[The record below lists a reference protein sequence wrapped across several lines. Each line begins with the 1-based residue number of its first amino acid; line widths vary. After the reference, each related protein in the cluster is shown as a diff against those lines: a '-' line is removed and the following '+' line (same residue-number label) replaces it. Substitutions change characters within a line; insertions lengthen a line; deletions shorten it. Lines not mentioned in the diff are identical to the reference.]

1 MDSSHSRNRFLNN
14 CIHKDR
20 NIRRIIPIFVV
31 EGKGARHV
39 PQENNCNMIKI
50 AILDFDGTL
59 GDTTA
64 VIVKTT
70 QAAIK
75 ELGLPER
82 SDEQC
87 AAMIGLRLVEIPPV
101 LFPECEVDRDLYAA
115 TYRRLFHEFNTD
127 GAVQLYPNV
136 METLKELKRRD
147 LILTIASSRSNASL
161 TEYINNLGL
170 DSTITYILGANDVK
184 EGKPNPEAVLKTLE
198 KYNIPAEEAIVV
210 GDTVFDIE
218 MGRNAGTKTCGVTYG
233 NGSRESLSKADWT
246 IDDFSQ
252 LLELTA

>member
-1 MDSSHSRNRFLNN
+1 
-14 CIHKDR
+14 
-20 NIRRIIPIFVV
+20 
-31 EGKGARHV
+31 
-39 PQENNCNMIKI
+39 MIKI

-64 VIVKTT
+64 LIVRTT
-70 QAAIK
+70 QAAIR

-101 LFPECEVDRDLYAA
+101 LFPEHEVDRELYAA
-115 TYRRLFHEFNTD
+115 TYRRIFNEFNTE
-127 GAVQLYPNV
+127 GAVELYQHV
-136 METLKELKRRD
+136 METLKELKRRGI
-147 LILTIASSRSNASL
+147 ILTIASSRSNASL

-170 DSTITYILGANDVK
+170 ASTITYILGANDVK

-198 KYNIPAEEAIVV
+198 AHGIPADEALVV
-210 GDTVFDIE
+210 GDTVFDID
-218 MGRNAGTKTCGVTYG
+218 MGRNAGVKTCGVTYG
-233 NGSRESLSKADWT
+233 NGSRESLSNADWL
-246 IDDFSQ
+246 IDDFGK

>member
-1 MDSSHSRNRFLNN
+1 
-14 CIHKDR
+14 
-20 NIRRIIPIFVV
+20 
-31 EGKGARHV
+31 
-39 PQENNCNMIKI
+39 MIKI

-59 GDTTA
+59 GDTTDL
-64 VIVKTT
+64 IVRTT

-87 AAMIGLRLVEIPPV
+87 ASMIGLRLVEIPPV
-101 LFPECEVDRDLYAA
+101 LFPECDVDRDVYAA
-115 TYRRLFHEFNTD
+115 TYRRIFNELNTD

-136 METLKELKRRD
+136 IETLKEMKRRGI
-147 LILTIASSRSNASL
+147 ILTIASSRSNASL

-170 DSTITYILGANDVK
+170 SSTITYILGANDVK

-198 KYNIPAEEAIVV
+198 KYSIAAEEAIVV

-233 NGSRESLSKADWT
+233 NGSRESMSKADWL
-246 IDDFSQ
+246 INDFSM
-252 LLELTA
+252 LLNLMS

>member
-1 MDSSHSRNRFLNN
+1 
-14 CIHKDR
+14 
-20 NIRRIIPIFVV
+20 
-31 EGKGARHV
+31 
-39 PQENNCNMIKI
+39 MIKI

-64 VIVKTT
+64 LIVRTT
-70 QAAIK
+70 QAAIR

-101 LFPECEVDRDLYAA
+101 LFPEHEVDRELYAA
-115 TYRRLFHEFNTD
+115 TYRRIFNEFNTE
-127 GAVQLYPNV
+127 GAGELYQHV
-136 METLKELKRRD
+136 METLKELKRRGI
-147 LILTIASSRSNASL
+147 ILTIASSRSNASL

-170 DSTITYILGANDVK
+170 ASTITYILGANDVK

-198 KYNIPAEEAIVV
+198 AHGIPADEAIMV

-218 MGRNAGTKTCGVTYG
+218 MGRNAGVKTCGVTYG
-233 NGSRESLSKADWT
+233 NGSRESLCNADWL
-246 IDDFSQ
+246 IDDFGK

>member
-1 MDSSHSRNRFLNN
+1 MNR
-14 CIHKDR
+14 
-20 NIRRIIPIFVV
+20 
-31 EGKGARHV
+31 
-39 PQENNCNMIKI
+39 IKL

-59 GDTTA
+59 GDTTDL
-64 VIVKTT
+64 IVRTT

-87 AAMIGLRLVEIPPV
+87 ASMIGLRLVEKPPV
-101 LFPECEVDRDLYAA
+101 LFPECDVDRDLYAA
-115 TYRRLFHEFNTD
+115 TYRRIFNELNTD

-136 METLKELKRRD
+136 IETLKEMKRRGI
-147 LILTIASSRSNASL
+147 ILTIASSRSNASL

-170 DSTITYILGANDVK
+170 SSTIIYILGANDVK
-184 EGKPNPEAVLKTLE
+184 QGKPHPEAVLKTLE
-198 KYNIPAEEAIVV
+198 KYNIPAEEAIMV
-210 GDTVFDIE
+210 GDTIFDIK

-233 NGSRESLSKADWT
+233 NGSRESLSTADWL

>member
-1 MDSSHSRNRFLNN
+1 
-14 CIHKDR
+14 
-20 NIRRIIPIFVV
+20 
-31 EGKGARHV
+31 
-39 PQENNCNMIKI
+39 MIKI

-64 VIVKTT
+64 LIVRTT
-70 QAAIK
+70 QAAIR

-101 LFPECEVDRDLYAA
+101 LFPELEVDRELYAA
-115 TYRRLFHEFNTD
+115 TYRRIFNEFNTE
-127 GAVQLYPNV
+127 GAVELYQHV
-136 METLKELKRRD
+136 METLKELKRRGI
-147 LILTIASSRSNASL
+147 ILTIASSRSNASL

-170 DSTITYILGANDVK
+170 ASTITYILGANDVR

-198 KYNIPAEEAIVV
+198 AHGIPADEAIVV
-210 GDTVFDIE
+210 GDTVFDID
-218 MGRNAGTKTCGVTYG
+218 MGRNAGVKTCGVTYG
-233 NGSRESLSKADWT
+233 NGSRESLSNADWL
-246 IDDFSQ
+246 IDDFGK

>member
-1 MDSSHSRNRFLNN
+1 MNR
-14 CIHKDR
+14 
-20 NIRRIIPIFVV
+20 
-31 EGKGARHV
+31 
-39 PQENNCNMIKI
+39 IKL

-59 GDTTA
+59 GDTTDL
-64 VIVKTT
+64 IVRTT

-87 AAMIGLRLVEIPPV
+87 ASMIGLRLVEIPPV
-101 LFPECEVDRDLYAA
+101 LFPECDVDRDLYAA
-115 TYRRLFHEFNTD
+115 TYRRIFNELNTD

-136 METLKELKRRD
+136 IETLKEMKRRGI
-147 LILTIASSRSNASL
+147 ILTIASSRSNASL

-170 DSTITYILGANDVK
+170 SSTITYILGANDVR

-198 KYNIPAEEAIVV
+198 KYSIPAEEAIVV
-210 GDTVFDIE
+210 GDTIFDIE
-218 MGRNAGTKTCGVTYG
+218 MGHNAGVKSCGVTYG
-233 NGSRESLSKADWT
+233 NGSRESLSAADWL

-252 LLELTA
+252 LLELTV